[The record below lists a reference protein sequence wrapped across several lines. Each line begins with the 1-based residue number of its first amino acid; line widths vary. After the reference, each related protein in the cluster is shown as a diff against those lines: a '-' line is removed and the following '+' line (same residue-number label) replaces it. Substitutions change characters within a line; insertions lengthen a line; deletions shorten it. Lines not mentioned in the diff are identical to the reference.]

1 MRGCI
6 IALVGFVFVMVS
18 IIRWLEQ
25 ITDAVD
31 RRQWNR
37 VIILLVMPLTAWLFP
52 SRVSAGRPI
61 AVPHHEPVRGF
72 GSVPLMPNEAPKGG
86 NPVPKKTPKSGIDP
100 EAIAKLKQKMK
111 EQGMLNDDSDSET
124 RK

>member
-6 IALVGFVFVMVS
+6 IALVGFVFVMIS
-18 IIRWLEQ
+18 IIRWFEQ

-31 RRQWNR
+31 RRQWSR
-37 VIILLVMPLTAWLFP
+37 VMILLVMPLTAWLFP
-52 SRVSAGRPI
+52 SKVSAGRPT

-72 GSVPLMPNEAPKGG
+72 GSVPLMPNDAPKGAA
-86 NPVPKKTPKSGIDP
+86 PLPRKKAKSGIDP
-100 EAIAKLKQKMK
+100 AAIAKLKQKMK

-124 RK
+124 